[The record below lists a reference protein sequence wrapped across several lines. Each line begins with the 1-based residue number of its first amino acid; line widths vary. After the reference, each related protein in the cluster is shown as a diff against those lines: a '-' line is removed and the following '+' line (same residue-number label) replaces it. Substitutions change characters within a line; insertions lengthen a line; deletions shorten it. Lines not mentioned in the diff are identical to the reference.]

1 MQCTRC
7 TRVEAVL
14 VSWRSVRPLTPW
26 NAGCRMGGSK
36 RYPSFP
42 QPTAMGIASL
52 HPSYVCVLFARA
64 FIINDNPAINEITPP
79 AKMNGALT

>member
-7 TRVEAVL
+7 ARVEAVV

-26 NAGCRMGGSK
+26 NAGCRMGGAK

-42 QPTAMGIASL
+42 QPTAMGIATL
-52 HPSYVCVLFARA
+52 HPSYVCALLARA
-64 FIINDNPAINEITPP
+64 CIINDNPAINEITPP
-79 AKMNGALT
+79 ASKNGALT